1 VAIGHDFRVGS
12 GELFGVCGR
21 GVCGDAVSFSAAGIF
36 LLSALPFW
44 LIYIARCG
52 ATGAVAELLHGHL
65 AAALHFNAAV
75 TVLLPMLLWH
85 SSRMYW
91 TAVRDNRVV
100 WPQVRDWSWRAALA
114 LVLLFAVVRDLTPA
128 LF

>member
-1 VAIGHDFRVGS
+1 MTSARATANCLAFAGVA
-12 GELFGVCGR
+12 C
-21 GVCGDAVSFSAAGIF
+21 AAMLYRF
-36 LLSALPFW
+36 PPQEYSSYPRCPFYALTHLYCPG
-44 LIYIARCG
+44 CG
-52 ATGAVAELLHGHL
+52 ATRAVAELLHGHL

-100 WPQVRDWSWRAALA
+100 WPKVRDWSWRAALA
-114 LVLLFAVVRDLTPA
+114 MVLLFAVVRDLTPA